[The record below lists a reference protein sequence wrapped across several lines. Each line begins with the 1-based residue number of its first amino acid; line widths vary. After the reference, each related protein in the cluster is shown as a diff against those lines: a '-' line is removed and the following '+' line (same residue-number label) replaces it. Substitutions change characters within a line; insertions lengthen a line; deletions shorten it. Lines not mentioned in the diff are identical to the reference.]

1 MRQISGIII
10 FMKKVLCFGD
20 SNVYGFIPAS
30 GKRYPAE
37 IRWSGVLQKLAGDEF
52 RIIEAG
58 CNNRTAFSDNPAGIN
73 QTGYKIL
80 PSYLE
85 KDLFCTVLAIGIN
98 DLQTSYGVNEN
109 KIKSGMQ
116 NLMGIVRTFAPDSA
130 IILIAPPV
138 ITKHIMMSYFSTM
151 FDETSI
157 KKSKELGR
165 IFESV
170 AAENNCEFIDLNKI
184 IVPSELDG
192 LHYTPESHKRIA
204 QAVYDILKNISG

>member
-1 MRQISGIII
+1 
-10 FMKKVLCFGD
+10 MKKVLCFGD

-30 GKRYPAE
+30 GKRYAAE
-37 IRWSGVLQKLAGDEF
+37 IRWGGVLQKLAGDDF

-85 KDLFCTVLAIGIN
+85 KDLFCTILAIGIN
-98 DLQTSYGVNEN
+98 DLQTLYGVNSN

-116 NLMGIVRTFAPDSA
+116 KLIEIVKIFAPCST
-130 IILIAPPV
+130 IILVSPPE
-138 ITKHIMMSYFSTM
+138 ISKHLLKSYFSTM

-204 QAVYDILKNISG
+204 QAVYDILKDISG